1 MKTPHAMGLILL
13 AVIATLAVEESRIA
27 KLRSEIQPLA
37 GAPAKTASASSTPS
51 SGGDAG
57 TASAPTK
64 TQREPKS
71 DKPLAKAKDED
82 GDFAKTA
89 RKMWD
94 NPAGKAMMNQ
104 GMKIAVAMMYEDFI
118 EGLSLTKEESDN
130 LKTLL
135 GKEMSDQQEIG
146 MKFLNATPEERIALQ
161 AEMEKRKKENEEAVK
176 TFLNDEEDYKNY
188 TAYKDR
194 LPERQQLDG
203 IRAAMAGK
211 NAPLDPAA
219 EARLVDAMYAAR
231 TTADAPDYS
240 GPKAFEEMA
249 KGDITK
255 NFEDGWKQQDE
266 KLAAAT
272 KDILSET
279 QQEAWKEFRQQSKE
293 MQLMGIK
300 MAEKMM
306 NDQQG
311 AK

>member
-1 MKTPHAMGLILL
+1 MKTPHALGLILL
-13 AVIATLAVEESRIA
+13 AVIATVAVEESRIA
-27 KLRSEIQPLA
+27 KLRTEIQPFA
-37 GAPAKTASASSTPS
+37 DAPAKTASASTTPS
-51 SGGDAG
+51 SSGDPG
-57 TASAPTK
+57 SPSAPAK
-64 TQREPKS
+64 TQRDPTPEQPS
-71 DKPLAKAKDED
+71 AKADGED

-118 EGLSLTKEESDN
+118 EGLNLTKEESDN
-130 LKTLL
+130 FKTLL

-146 MKFLNATPEERIALQ
+146 MKFLSATPEERTALQ

-188 TAYKDR
+188 TVYKDR

-211 NAPLDPAA
+211 NAPLDPAT
-219 EARLVDAMYAAR
+219 EARLVDAMYTAR

-240 GPKAFEEMA
+240 GPNAFEEMA

-266 KLAAAT
+266 KLAAGT
-272 KDILSET
+272 KGILNET
-279 QQEAWKEFRQQSKE
+279 QQAIFAEYRQQAKE

-306 NDQQG
+306 NDQKG